1 MGCIFS
7 LPRLT
12 YETAGL
18 KKTGRGFKLDTKYRQ
33 PEPFIIYYGTYEY
46 SGLTDYSVYGMMVA
60 SDQTVEEILKA
71 RACGTKIFQ
80 YLPFGSRFNTDSFL
94 ADMKSIIHSLASNHI
109 ADGIFLDECEVGY
122 WGDYYGND
130 EMAQICKEM
139 KL

>member
-1 MGCIFS
+1 M
-7 LPRLT
+7 
-12 YETAGL
+12 AGL
-18 KKTGRGFKLDTKYRQ
+18 KKDRRGFSLDTSYRQ

-80 YLPFGSRFNTDSFL
+80 YLPFGSRFNTDDFL
-94 ADMKSIIHSLASNHI
+94 GSLKSTIQSLVSNHI

-122 WGDYYGND
+122 WGDYYDDD
-130 EMAQICKEM
+130 EKATVFETGLKEV
-139 KL
+139 